1 MGTAIEEPIQ
11 ANKLLNPTIA
21 NLEFLNSGGLFKIGR
36 APSTPGPQWISAVI
50 RRGED
55 MTIITQRLQVVKK

>member
-1 MGTAIEEPIQ
+1 M
-11 ANKLLNPTIA
+11 
-21 NLEFLNSGGLFKIGR
+21 NLEFLNAGGLFKIGR